1 MPATQTHC
9 INCQPSPNPETE
21 GHNYVCDL
29 TGYLHTLAT
38 AKAPRA
44 IRRGIVPAKRNAGPK
59 PSSTPAPPIRK
70 RRPVRY
76 ATGPAKP

>member
-9 INCQPSPNPETE
+9 LNCQPSPNPETE

-29 TGYLHTLAT
+29 TGRLHTLAT

-44 IRRGIVPAKRNAGPK
+44 IRRGIVPAKRSRRAE
-59 PSSTPAPPIRK
+59 TAPELLIDDEPE
-70 RRPVRY
+70 
-76 ATGPAKP
+76 A